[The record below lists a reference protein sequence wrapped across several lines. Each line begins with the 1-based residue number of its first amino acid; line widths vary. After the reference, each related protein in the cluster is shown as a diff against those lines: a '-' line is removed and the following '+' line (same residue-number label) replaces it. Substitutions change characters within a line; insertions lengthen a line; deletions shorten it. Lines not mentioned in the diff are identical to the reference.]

1 MSPAILRGR
10 CKTERVPP
18 RSPFYGRLTVRV
30 GAARLAAALPHVPP
44 GARVLDLGCGL
55 TDLPSRLPSYV
66 GCDRS
71 PEILLVQRARFPS
84 AVFFKWDFAESDAPV
99 GLAAQGPF
107 DVVLLLAVLE
117 HVAKPHR
124 LVARAAS
131 LLGPGGRLVVTT
143 PHPLGRLPL
152 ETGAA
157 LGLLSPHARDE
168 HETLLGR
175 AALEEAGRSAG
186 VSLVLYR
193 RFLLGLN
200 QLAVFSR

>member
-1 MSPAILRGR
+1 M
-10 CKTERVPP
+10 PP

-84 AVFFKWDFAESDAPV
+84 AVFFEWDFAESDAPV

-117 HVAKPHR
+117 HVAKPR
-124 LVARAAS
+124 LLVARAAS
-131 LLGPGGRLVVTT
+131 FLEPGGRLVVTT

-175 AALEEAGRSAG
+175 AALEEAGRSGG
-186 VSLVLYR
+186 VSLILYR

>member
-1 MSPAILRGR
+1 
-10 CKTERVPP
+10 VPP

-66 GCDRS
+66 GCDQS

-84 AVFFKWDFAESDAPV
+84 AVFFEWDFAESDAPV

-124 LVARAAS
+124 LVARAVS

>member
-1 MSPAILRGR
+1 
-10 CKTERVPP
+10 VPP

-84 AVFFKWDFAESDAPV
+84 AVFFEWDFAESDAPV

-117 HVAKPHR
+117 HVEKPHR

-157 LGLLSPHARDE
+157 LGLLSPYARDE

>member
-1 MSPAILRGR
+1 M
-10 CKTERVPP
+10 PP

-84 AVFFKWDFAESDAPV
+84 AVFFEWDFAESDAPV

-117 HVAKPHR
+117 HVEKPHR
-124 LVARAAS
+124 LVARAVS

>member
-1 MSPAILRGR
+1 M
-10 CKTERVPP
+10 PP

-84 AVFFKWDFAESDAPV
+84 AVFFEWDFAESDAPV

-124 LVARAAS
+124 LIARAAS

>member
-1 MSPAILRGR
+1 M
-10 CKTERVPP
+10 PP

-66 GCDRS
+66 GCDQS

-84 AVFFKWDFAESDAPV
+84 AVFFEWDFAESDAPV

-124 LVARAAS
+124 LVARAVS

>member
-1 MSPAILRGR
+1 M
-10 CKTERVPP
+10 PP

-84 AVFFKWDFAESDAPV
+84 AVFFEWDFAESDAPV

-117 HVAKPHR
+117 HVEKPHR

>member
-1 MSPAILRGR
+1 M
-10 CKTERVPP
+10 PP

-30 GAARLAAALPHVPP
+30 GAARLAAALPHVPL

-55 TDLPSRLPSYV
+55 TDLPSRLSSYV

-84 AVFFKWDFAESDAPV
+84 AVFFEWDFAESDAPV

-117 HVAKPHR
+117 HVEKPHR
-124 LVARAAS
+124 LVARAVS